1 MNFLTEKQLKN
12 LTTERLNALRK
23 SVIKTNAHAQYQI
36 DNYVSTD
43 EQRQEAR
50 ALQEYYDLI
59 KEVMEDREHL
69 EKPKAKGKKFSR
81 DTIRGREYE

>member
-23 SVIKTNAHAQYQI
+23 RVIKENARAQYQV
-36 DNYVSTD
+36 DSFVSTE
-43 EQRQEAR
+43 EQRKDAR

-59 KEVMEDREHL
+59 KEVMDDREHL
-69 EKPKAKGKKFSR
+69 EKSKAKGKKFSR